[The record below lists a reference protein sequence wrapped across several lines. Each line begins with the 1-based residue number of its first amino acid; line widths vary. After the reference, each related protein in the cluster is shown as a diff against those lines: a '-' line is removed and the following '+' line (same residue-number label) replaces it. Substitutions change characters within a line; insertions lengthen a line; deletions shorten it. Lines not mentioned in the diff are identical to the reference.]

1 MEKGEQLF
9 QQLMDANIPTILE
22 GVKGGGGR
30 WPMPIFE
37 SSFFVAYYDSSLI
50 AENLLKITDELLA
63 QGKNIC
69 DIAKLYKY
77 PSRLARFA
85 NMFPGRSL
93 WSMNFKKQKTLAFRI
108 ALILDCLYKRN
119 AFNQGNKNIIY
130 SEKEIKTLTE
140 NTQYF
145 TGNSISQ
152 VKKLSSLLWLVAE
165 SYSPKFTNIF
175 YEFSGEY
182 KLDNKYFIV
191 KDYHNLN
198 PEYLTFEVPYSFSD
212 IKIIDIHNIHI
223 DYKVDIMCRSLASN
237 QNIPNPEAVLLIV
250 DGNVIT
256 DSDVVT
262 DMIKKLLSALQQATN
277 HLNSLSR
284 DQIIVWNATIDLY
297 AFLYPL
303 IGKDCFKLL
312 SKNFLNEINTKEFKN
327 KYNKAVNWF
336 NSIPKDVEGWTTILD
351 PRKFIEI

>member
-1 MEKGEQLF
+1 MEKGEQTF

-50 AENLLKITDELLA
+50 AENLLRITDELLT
-63 QGKNIC
+63 QGKSIC

-93 WSMNFKKQKTLAFRI
+93 WNMNFEKQKTLAFRI
-108 ALILDCLYKRN
+108 ALMLDCLYKRN
-119 AFNQGNKNIIY
+119 AFNQNNKNIIY
-130 SEKEIKTLTE
+130 SNEEIRILAE

-145 TGNSISQ
+145 TGDNISQ

-165 SYSPKFTNIF
+165 SYSPRFTNIF

-191 KDYHNLN
+191 KDYHNLS
-198 PEYLTFEVPYSFSD
+198 PEYLTFAIPYSFSD
-212 IKIIDIHNIHI
+212 IKIIDIHNVPV

-237 QNIPNPEAVLLIV
+237 QNIPDPEAVLLIV
-250 DGNVIT
+250 DDEIIT
-256 DSDVVT
+256 DSDVVA
-262 DMIKKLLSALQQATN
+262 DMTKKLLSALQQATN

-297 AFLYPL
+297 TFLYPL

-312 SKNFLNEINTKEFKN
+312 PKKFLDEINTDEFKS
-327 KYNKAVNWF
+327 KYDKSVNWF
-336 NSIPKDVEGWTTILD
+336 KSVPKDADGWTIILD